1 MAAVAS
7 SNITMLGRAQLG
19 NRVLVTLKTVGTGT
33 TFTAK
38 QAGLQRIDVA
48 WTQSV
53 DEAAGDIAISAYA
66 GSSIT
71 FATLTAGDYN
81 IFYLIGY

>member
-1 MAAVAS
+1 MAAVS
-7 SNITMLGRAQLG
+7 SANITIVSRVTLG
-19 NRVLVTLKTVGTGT
+19 NRVLVCAKTYGTGT

-38 QAGLQRIDVA
+38 QVGLSRIDTA

-53 DEAAGDIAISAYA
+53 DEAAAPIAISDYS
-66 GSSIT
+66 GTSIT

-81 IFYLIGY
+81 LFFLIGY

>member
-1 MAAVAS
+1 MAAVS
-7 SNITMLGRAQLG
+7 SANITKLGRAQLG
-19 NRVLVTLKTVGTGT
+19 NRVLVTLLTVGTGT
-33 TFTAK
+33 TFTAL

-53 DEAAGDIAISAYA
+53 DEAAGDIAISDYS